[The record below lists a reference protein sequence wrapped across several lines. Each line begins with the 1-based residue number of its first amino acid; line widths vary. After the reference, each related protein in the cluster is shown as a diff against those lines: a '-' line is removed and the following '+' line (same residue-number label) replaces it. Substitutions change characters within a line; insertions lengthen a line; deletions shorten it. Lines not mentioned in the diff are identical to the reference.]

1 MGILAG
7 KTSTQMAGF
16 GSSFHSKESNSMVAE
31 AMGKYVLA
39 STGTAY
45 EDTGEQATMGFMAA
59 RVVCHEGNSS
69 HWWDKKEPHFPA
81 RFAHRTLTG
90 RPPLCT
96 WVWLKRP

>member
-45 EDTGEQATMGFMAA
+45 EDTGEQAPMGFLAA
-59 RVVCHEGNSS
+59 G
-69 HWWDKKEPHFPA
+69 
-81 RFAHRTLTG
+81 G
-90 RPPLCT
+90 
-96 WVWLKRP
+96 